1 MMATAD
7 CIWKVIF
14 FSSMLKWK
22 TARLNRSIQ
31 AQGILSNKP
40 THDDDEDDYD
50 DDNDG
55 DSGDAYE
62 DDEAN

>member
-1 MMATAD
+1 MATAD
-7 CIWKVIF
+7 CTWKVVF
-14 FSSMLKWK
+14 FSFMLKWK

-40 THDDDEDDYD
+40 THDDDD

-55 DSGDAYE
+55 DSGDDY
-62 DDEAN
+62 DDEGS